1 MSDIKDE
8 KYINNNKSSGQLRN
22 FKFMANIVQGAM
34 HQTRYMKAL
43 EKITLDAQVAY
54 TRLFMALGAGGII
67 TLIYVNMIFSG
78 SKFKFIALPATLMYI
93 AFLIII
99 VNFLISSRIKSM
111 VISAGKLAFFPFIE
125 RSRRKLKKLGDLKTF
140 GIESFSGGVIHFTNG
155 DYGVIYKID
164 GVLGLSALPTT
175 ANAVADAK
183 AGYLVGRPA
192 SSQEYMII
200 SVVENDTRSQ
210 QINLGNFYKNVN
222 PNDLGGLWIR
232 AMAVKTQDIIR
243 TRIDGEY
250 TVIEHVILRDTSLE
264 SLKKTV
270 LNFENAVI
278 GSGLYAG
285 YDRLKDINEV
295 IIALSPLAM
304 LSKKGQVKNGR
315 TK

>member
-1 MSDIKDE
+1 M
-8 KYINNNKSSGQLRN
+8 
-22 FKFMANIVQGAM
+22 
-34 HQTRYMKAL
+34 
-43 EKITLDAQVAY
+43 
-54 TRLFMALGAGGII
+54 
-67 TLIYVNMIFSG
+67 
-78 SKFKFIALPATLMYI
+78 
-93 AFLIII
+93 
-99 VNFLISSRIKSM
+99 
-111 VISAGKLAFFPFIE
+111 
-125 RSRRKLKKLGDLKTF
+125 
-140 GIESFSGGVIHFTNG
+140 
-155 DYGVIYKID
+155 
-164 GVLGLSALPTT
+164 
-175 ANAVADAK
+175 
-183 AGYLVGRPA
+183 GRPA

-200 SVVENDTRSQ
+200 SVVENDTKSQ
-210 QINLGNFYKNVN
+210 QINLGNFYKNAN

-232 AMAVKTQDIIR
+232 AMTVKTQDIIK

-295 IIALSPLAM
+295 IVALSPLAM